1 MEAKITEFFSKYTS
15 HAYAKGQV
23 LILNGEKPD
32 HIYFLEEGRVKQYD
46 VTYRGEEV
54 ILNVFKPHA
63 FFPMSMAINNT
74 DNPYL
79 YEAETD
85 VVVRQAPAVEVVNFV
100 KANPDILFDLLSRV
114 YRGLDGI
121 LGRMAFLMASGAK
134 GRLMYELIIE
144 SRRYGRQLSKGEY
157 VITSSEKELG
167 ARAGLSRE
175 TVSRAM
181 AKLKKEGILRVTG
194 KEIHILDIQILEQKI
209 GKEF

>member
-1 MEAKITEFFSKYTS
+1 MEAKITEFFSQYSS

-23 LILNGEKPD
+23 LILNGERPD

-54 ILNVFKPHA
+54 ILNVFKPNA

-79 YEAETD
+79 YEAETN
-85 VVVRQAPAVEVVNFV
+85 VVVRQAPAIEVVDFV
-100 KANPDILFDLLSRV
+100 KANPDVLFDLLSRV

-144 SRRYGRQLSKGEY
+144 SRRFGKQLGKGEY
-157 VITSSEKELG
+157 IILSSEKELG

-194 KEIHILDIQILEQKI
+194 KEIHILDIQALEQKI